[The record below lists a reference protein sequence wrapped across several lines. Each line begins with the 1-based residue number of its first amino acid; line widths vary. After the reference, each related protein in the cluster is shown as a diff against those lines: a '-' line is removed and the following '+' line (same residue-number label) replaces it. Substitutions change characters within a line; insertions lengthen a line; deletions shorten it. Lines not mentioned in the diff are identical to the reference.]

1 MLHRRFLASNAI
13 YKLGNFQTEEKFWR
27 LCIEALRKK
36 DYATN
41 KKYCG
46 EKSSYSDSYCDDRR
60 MVDMVTAA
68 VYHASSDD
76 DGQEGG
82 GGLDWVKKL
91 ENNKA

>member
-1 MLHRRFLASNAI
+1 MPSI

-27 LCIEALRKK
+27 QCIEALRKK

-46 EKSSYSDSYCDDRR
+46 TKSSYSDSYCDDRR

-76 DGQEGG
+76 GEEGG